1 VVSNDPLSRLP
12 VRLFKAIFF
21 HLTTGQPVLG
31 RRINMFMDSDG
42 EKRIADIFDNEL
54 QPGQSDRFRRQI
66 EFILEVDKLKHVLR
80 QTILMDKSRR
90 ENSAEHSWH
99 IALTVM
105 VLSEY
110 ARDAGIDFSK
120 VMKILLIHDLIEIDA
135 GDTYCYDDQGRK
147 DQAAR
152 EQLAADRIFSILP
165 PDQALEFRK
174 LWDEFEDRI
183 TPESRF
189 ANALDRVQPFLH
201 NYFTQG
207 QTWQENKIRS
217 NQVKARMQPVDE
229 GAPVLWKFVVSL
241 IDDAVKRGY
250 LAD

>member
-1 VVSNDPLSRLP
+1 
-12 VRLFKAIFF
+12 
-21 HLTTGQPVLG
+21 
-31 RRINMFMDSDG
+31 MFIDSAG
-42 EKRIADIFDNEL
+42 EKLIADNFDSQL
-54 QPGQSDRFRRQI
+54 LPGQKDRFKQQI

-110 ARDAGIDFSK
+110 ARDADIDFFR

-147 DQAAR
+147 DQGQR
-152 EQLAADRIFSILP
+152 EKLAADRIFNILP
-165 PDQALEFRK
+165 PDQAGTFRD
-174 LWDEFEDRI
+174 LWDEFEERK

-189 ANALDRVQPFLH
+189 ANALDRVQPLLH
-201 NYFTQG
+201 NYFTRG
-207 QTWQENKIRS
+207 QTWQDNDIKS
-217 NQVKARMQPVDE
+217 DQVKARMQPVDD
-229 GAPVLWKFVVSL
+229 GAPALWNYVRLL
-241 IDDAVKRGY
+241 ISDAVKKGF
-250 LAD
+250 LSE